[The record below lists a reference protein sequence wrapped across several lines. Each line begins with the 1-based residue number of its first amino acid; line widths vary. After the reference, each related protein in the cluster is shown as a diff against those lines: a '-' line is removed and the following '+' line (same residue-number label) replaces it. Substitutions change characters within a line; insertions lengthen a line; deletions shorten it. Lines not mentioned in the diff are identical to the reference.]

1 MIFLRLSLRQIIF
14 KFTFPAFPIFY
25 LFILFYVMELS
36 RLSVEPLSNRLS
48 IDKTLKSTKY
58 SVANHF

>member
-14 KFTFPAFPIFY
+14 KFTLPISRS
-25 LFILFYVMELS
+25 FICLFYVMELS

-58 SVANHF
+58 SLANHF